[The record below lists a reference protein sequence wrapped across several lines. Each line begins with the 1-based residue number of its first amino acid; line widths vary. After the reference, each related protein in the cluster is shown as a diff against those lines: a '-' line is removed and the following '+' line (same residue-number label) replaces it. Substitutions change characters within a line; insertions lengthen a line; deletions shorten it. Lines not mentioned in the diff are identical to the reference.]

1 VDVGASIR
9 LGFGAGH
16 QLAIVVTTDPRPSS
30 APDEDAP
37 DAEAFGVLMA
47 WCGGVLDTLRRPL
60 DAVTWRAVVG
70 RLVSAPD
77 APAELAAMAG
87 FHTWE
92 FAFDTVVPSVFGPAL
107 LLSAHGHLPGI
118 DDLHGRSADWT
129 FGAGADGGALA
140 DRPAPP
146 TVDECV
152 LVGAVASLATVHR
165 HLGPGAAV
173 PDLAR
178 LVGVFLVQTGQD
190 AWRRFTDDDVSEI
203 ALTLTAR
210 HLFGFDP
217 LAPA

>member
-16 QLAIVVTTDPRPSS
+16 QLAIVVATDPPPS
-30 APDEDAP
+30 DEPPP
-37 DAEAFGVLMA
+37 DAEAFGILRA
-47 WCGGVLDTLRRPL
+47 WCGGVLDALRRPL
-60 DAVTWRAVVG
+60 DAVTWRGVVS

-77 APAELAAMAG
+77 AAAELAAMAG
-87 FHTWE
+87 LHTWE
-92 FAFDTVVPSVFGPAL
+92 FAFDTEVPAVFGPAL

-118 DDLHGRSADWT
+118 DDLHGRSDEWT

-146 TVDECV
+146 TVDEAV
-152 LVGAVASLATVHR
+152 LVGSLAALATVHR
-165 HLGPGAAV
+165 HLGPAAAV
-173 PDLAR
+173 TDLAR
-178 LVGVFLVQTGQD
+178 LVGVFLVQTGQE

-203 ALTLTAR
+203 ALTLVTR

-217 LAPA
+217 LAAP

>member
-16 QLAIVVTTDPRPSS
+16 QLAIVVTTDPPRAGAREP
-30 APDEDAP
+30 AP

-47 WCGGVLDTLRRPL
+47 WCGGVLDALRRPL
-60 DAVTWRAVVG
+60 DAVTWRAVVS
-70 RLVSAPD
+70 RHVSAPD
-77 APAELAAMAG
+77 AAADLSAMTG

-92 FAFDTVVPSVFGPAL
+92 FAVDTEVPAVFGPAL

-118 DDLHGRSADWT
+118 DDLHGRSDDWS

-140 DRPAPP
+140 DRSAPP
-146 TVDECV
+146 TVDEAV
-152 LVGAVASLATVHR
+152 LVGAMAALAIVHR
-165 HLGPGAAV
+165 RLGPMAAV

-178 LVGVFLVQTGQD
+178 LVGVFLVQTGQE

-203 ALTLTAR
+203 ALTLVTR
-210 HLFGFDP
+210 HVFGFDP
-217 LAPA
+217 LAPP